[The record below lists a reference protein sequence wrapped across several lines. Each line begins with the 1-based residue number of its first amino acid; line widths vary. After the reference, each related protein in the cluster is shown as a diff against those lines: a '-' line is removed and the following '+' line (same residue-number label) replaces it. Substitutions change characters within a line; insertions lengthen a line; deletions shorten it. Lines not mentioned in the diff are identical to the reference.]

1 MKLQRVLERISGLA
15 SRGMAPRG
23 IIEEGRIFAFGVLEN
38 EDHLHGRAT
47 DVIEGLKDHVGQPF
61 DLHPWAFVYEISTH
75 KQDGNKTPIPV
86 VGLVFPQAGGSVVVK
101 DYLAT
106 PKGLRFTNQ
115 FVFHH
120 TANGTTVTVQNR
132 DGDSE
137 DRVAGSL
144 YPPAIAMLN
153 TRGCS
158 IDLKRAPTIV
168 NAKRARKGKNVIP
181 GHYNVDAREY
191 FAALGSTSKPSNK
204 GGTHASPIP
213 HLRRA
218 HERVLASGKRIWIP
232 SALVNV
238 RSEGDV
244 AFVERRKSYKRS
256 S

>member
-1 MKLQRVLERISGLA
+1 M
-15 SRGMAPRG
+15 
-23 IIEEGRIFAFGVLEN
+23 
-38 EDHLHGRAT
+38 
-47 DVIEGLKDHVGQPF
+47 
-61 DLHPWAFVYEISTH
+61 
-75 KQDGNKTPIPV
+75 
-86 VGLVFPQAGGSVVVK
+86 
-101 DYLAT
+101 
-106 PKGLRFTNQ
+106 
-115 FVFHH
+115 
-120 TANGTTVTVQNR
+120 TVQNR

-168 NAKRARKGKNVIP
+168 NAKRARKGKSVIP
-181 GHYNVDAREY
+181 GHYDVDAREY
-191 FAALGSTSKPSNK
+191 FTALGSTSKSSNK

-218 HERVLASGKRIWIP
+218 HERVLANGKRIWIP

-238 RSEGDV
+238 RNEGDV